1 MTSPRIP
8 APTQLPA
15 SETTT
20 STAVT
25 PTTTPTFTPTF
36 TPTATPSDS
45 KLPTPAAAAEDSAPT
60 SDSCPAAPGA
70 EPSAS
75 PAVSFTAEAAA
86 ETAAEAAGGVTQPP
100 AAPSPQ
106 TARPAEAPPLLPTQA
121 CERYMILDTLRGFA
135 ILGIALANY
144 PELSL
149 YRFLPA
155 DAAAALPAS
164 GWDRAI
170 NFIVHSL
177 VDGKFYT
184 IFSLL
189 FGIGFSIILQN
200 ITRRGG
206 RVLPLFM
213 RRMLLLAL
221 MGLAHLLFIWSG
233 DILLLYALMGMMLAS
248 FRNLADRTLF
258 ICALAFLLLPIGIDA
273 ACEYADLHP
282 AAFFVQLQQQACAHS
297 GITAENFATWL
308 RDADS
313 YSGMFDFLIQGAA
326 VRAQEFIDGNRYF
339 KVLGLFLLGFLIGR
353 HRLYARL
360 AEHRRALRRITLIGG
375 GLGLMLA
382 PLFAWSSINGHP
394 WGIAAHSLIYTLSVY
409 PLAFAY
415 MSFICLAYLRCSTFA
430 PFRWLAAPGRMA
442 LSNYLMQSLIGVLL
456 YYGIGLGLGASLPLA
471 GVEFVALLIFI
482 VQMILSSLWLRAFR
496 YGPLEWIWRIL
507 TYGRYFPCRR

>member
-8 APTQLPA
+8 DPSQAPAP
-15 SETTT
+15 EP
-20 STAVT
+20 STPTAARSRAVT
-25 PTTTPTFTPTF
+25 PSATPTAVA
-36 TPTATPSDS
+36 PTATPAPTASGS
-45 KLPTPAAAAEDSAPT
+45 ELPARSAAAEDVAPT
-60 SDSCPAAPGA
+60 APRPA
-70 EPSAS
+70 
-75 PAVSFTAEAAA
+75 AEAAA
-86 ETAAEAAGGVTQPP
+86 ETGAEAAAVVAKPTTADA
-100 AAPSPQ
+100 AAPFPQ
-106 TARPAEAPPLLPTQA
+106 SAGPAVPPTLIPTQA
-121 CERYMILDTLRGFA
+121 SERYMILDTLRGFA

-164 GWDRAI
+164 AWDRAI
-170 NFIVHSL
+170 NFIVHGL

-200 ITRRGG
+200 ITRKGG

-213 RRMLLLAL
+213 RRMALLAL

-233 DILLLYALMGMMLAS
+233 DILLLYALMGMLLAC
-248 FRNLADRTLF
+248 FRNLSDRTLLS
-258 ICALAFLLLPIGIDA
+258 CALAFLLLPIGIDA
-273 ACEYADLHP
+273 ACEYANLHP

-297 GITAENFATWL
+297 GITPENFATWL

-375 GLGLMLA
+375 GIGLILA
-382 PLFAWSSINGHP
+382 PLFAWSSINGQP

-415 MSFICLAYLRCSTFA
+415 MSLICLAYLRCSTFA

-442 LSNYLMQSLIGVLL
+442 LTNYLTQSVIGVLL

-471 GVEFVALLIFI
+471 GVELVALLIFI
-482 VQMILSSLWLRAFR
+482 AQMILSSLWLRAFR
-496 YGPLEWIWRIL
+496 YGPLEWIWRLL

>member
-8 APTQLPA
+8 DPSQAPAPEPSTPTA
-15 SETTT
+15 ARSRAVTPSATP
-20 STAVT
+20 TAVT
-25 PTTTPTFTPTF
+25 PT
-36 TPTATPSDS
+36 ATPALTAD
-45 KLPTPAAAAEDSAPT
+45 AAAPFPQSA
-60 SDSCPAAPGA
+60 G
-70 EPSAS
+70 
-75 PAVSFTAEAAA
+75 PAV
-86 ETAAEAAGGVTQPP
+86 PP
-100 AAPSPQ
+100 
-106 TARPAEAPPLLPTQA
+106 TLIPTQA
-121 CERYMILDTLRGFA
+121 SERYMILDTLRGFA

-155 DAAAALPAS
+155 DAAALPAS
-164 GWDRAI
+164 AWDRAI
-170 NFIVHSL
+170 NFIVHGL

-200 ITRRGG
+200 ITRKGG

-213 RRMLLLAL
+213 RRMALLAL

-233 DILLLYALMGMMLAS
+233 DILLLYALMGMLLAC
-248 FRNLADRTLF
+248 FRNLSDRTLLS
-258 ICALAFLLLPIGIDA
+258 CALAFLLLPIGIDA
-273 ACEYADLHP
+273 ACEYANLHP

-297 GITAENFATWL
+297 GITPENFATWL

-375 GLGLMLA
+375 GIGLILA
-382 PLFAWSSINGHP
+382 PLFAWSSINGQP

-409 PLAFAY
+409 PLSFAY
-415 MSFICLAYLRCSTFA
+415 MSLICLAYLRCSTFA

-442 LSNYLMQSLIGVLL
+442 LTNYLMQSVIGVLL

-471 GVEFVALLIFI
+471 GVELVALLIFI
-482 VQMILSSLWLRAFR
+482 AQMILSSLWLRAFR
-496 YGPLEWIWRIL
+496 YGPLEWIWRLL

>member
-8 APTQLPA
+8 DPTQLPA
-15 SETTT
+15 SETATPT
-20 STAVT
+20 AARSRAVT
-25 PTTTPTFTPTF
+25 PSATPTAVA
-36 TPTATPSDS
+36 PTATPAPTASGS
-45 KLPTPAAAAEDSAPT
+45 ELPARSAAAEDVAPT
-60 SDSCPAAPGA
+60 APRPA
-70 EPSAS
+70 
-75 PAVSFTAEAAA
+75 AEAAA
-86 ETAAEAAGGVTQPP
+86 ETGAEAAAVVAKPTTADA
-100 AAPSPQ
+100 AAPFPQ
-106 TARPAEAPPLLPTQA
+106 SAGPAVPPTLIPTQA
-121 CERYMILDTLRGFA
+121 SERYMILDTLRGFA

-164 GWDRAI
+164 AWDRAI

-200 ITRRGG
+200 ITRKGG

-213 RRMLLLAL
+213 RRMALLAL
-221 MGLAHLLFIWSG
+221 IGLAHLLFIWSG
-233 DILLLYALMGMMLAS
+233 DILLLYALMGMLLAC
-248 FRNLADRTLF
+248 FRNLSDRTLLS
-258 ICALAFLLLPIGIDA
+258 CALAFLLLPIGIDA
-273 ACEYADLHP
+273 ACEYANLHP

-297 GITAENFATWL
+297 GITPENFATWL

-375 GLGLMLA
+375 GIGLILARSSPGAPSTGSLGALPLTASSTPSASIPSPSPTWVSSASPTCAAA
-382 PLFAWSSINGHP
+382 PLPLSAGSPPPGAWPSPTTSCNPSSAP
-394 WGIAAHSLIYTLSVY
+394 
-409 PLAFAY
+409 
-415 MSFICLAYLRCSTFA
+415 CSTT
-430 PFRWLAAPGRMA
+430 
-442 LSNYLMQSLIGVLL
+442 
-456 YYGIGLGLGASLPLA
+456 ASA
-471 GVEFVALLIFI
+471 SGSAH
-482 VQMILSSLWLRAFR
+482 
-496 YGPLEWIWRIL
+496 
-507 TYGRYFPCRR
+507 PCRWPALNSSPCSSSSPK

>member
-8 APTQLPA
+8 DPSQAPAPEPSTPTDA
-15 SETTT
+15 T
-20 STAVT
+20 SLAVTPSATPTAVT
-25 PTTTPTFTPTF
+25 PT
-36 TPTATPSDS
+36 ATPALTPSGS
-45 KLPTPAAAAEDSAPT
+45 ELPARSAAAEDAAPT
-60 SDSCPAAPGA
+60 APRPA
-70 EPSAS
+70 
-75 PAVSFTAEAAA
+75 AEAAA
-86 ETAAEAAGGVTQPP
+86 ATGAEAAAVAAKPTTANA

-106 TARPAEAPPLLPTQA
+106 SAGPTVPPTLIPTQA
-121 CERYMILDTLRGFA
+121 SERYMILDTLRGFA

-164 GWDRAI
+164 AWDRAI

-200 ITRRGG
+200 ITRKGG

-213 RRMLLLAL
+213 RRMALLAL

-233 DILLLYALMGMMLAS
+233 DILLLYALMGMLLAC
-248 FRNLADRTLF
+248 FRNLSDRTLLS
-258 ICALAFLLLPIGIDA
+258 CALAFLLLPIGIDA
-273 ACEYADLHP
+273 ACEYANLHP
-282 AAFFVQLQQQACAHS
+282 AAFFVQLQQQACDHS
-297 GITAENFATWL
+297 GITPENFATWL

-375 GLGLMLA
+375 GIGLILA
-382 PLFAWSSINGHP
+382 PLFAWSSINGQP

-415 MSFICLAYLRCSTFA
+415 MSLICLAYLRCSTFA

-442 LSNYLMQSLIGVLL
+442 LTNYLMQSVIGVLL

-471 GVEFVALLIFI
+471 GVELVALLIFI
-482 VQMILSSLWLRAFR
+482 AQMILSSLWLRAFR

>member
-8 APTQLPA
+8 DPSQAPAP
-15 SETTT
+15 EP
-20 STAVT
+20 STPTAARSRAVT
-25 PTTTPTFTPTF
+25 PSATPTAVA
-36 TPTATPSDS
+36 PTATPAPTASAS
-45 KLPTPAAAAEDSAPT
+45 ELPARSAAAEDVAPT
-60 SDSCPAAPGA
+60 APRPA
-70 EPSAS
+70 
-75 PAVSFTAEAAA
+75 AEAAA
-86 ETAAEAAGGVTQPP
+86 ETGAEAAAVVAKPTTADA

-106 TARPAEAPPLLPTQA
+106 PSGPTVPPTLIPTQA
-121 CERYMILDTLRGFA
+121 SERYMILDTLRGFA

-164 GWDRAI
+164 AWDRAI
-170 NFIVHSL
+170 NFIVHGL

-200 ITRRGG
+200 ITRKGG

-213 RRMLLLAL
+213 RRMALLAL

-233 DILLLYALMGMMLAS
+233 DILLLYALMGMLLAC
-248 FRNLADRTLF
+248 FRNLSDRTLLS
-258 ICALAFLLLPIGIDA
+258 CALAFLLLPIGIDA
-273 ACEYADLHP
+273 ACEYANLHP

-297 GITAENFATWL
+297 GITPENFATWL

-353 HRLYARL
+353 HCLYARL

-375 GLGLMLA
+375 GIGLILA
-382 PLFAWSSINGHP
+382 PLFAWSSINGQP

-409 PLAFAY
+409 PLSFAY
-415 MSFICLAYLRCSTFA
+415 MSLICLAYLRCSTFA

-442 LSNYLMQSLIGVLL
+442 LTNYLMQSVIGVLL

-471 GVEFVALLIFI
+471 GVELVALLIFI
-482 VQMILSSLWLRAFR
+482 AQMILSSLRLRAFR

>member
-8 APTQLPA
+8 DPSQAPAP
-15 SETTT
+15 EP
-20 STAVT
+20 STPTAARSRAVT
-25 PTTTPTFTPTF
+25 PSATPTAVA
-36 TPTATPSDS
+36 PTATPAPTASGLE
-45 KLPTPAAAAEDSAPT
+45 LPARSAAAEDVAPT
-60 SDSCPAAPGA
+60 APRPA
-70 EPSAS
+70 
-75 PAVSFTAEAAA
+75 AEAAA
-86 ETAAEAAGGVTQPP
+86 ETGAEAAAVVAKPTTADA
-100 AAPSPQ
+100 AAPFPQ
-106 TARPAEAPPLLPTQA
+106 SAGPAVPPTLIPTQA
-121 CERYMILDTLRGFA
+121 SERYMILDTLRGFA

-164 GWDRAI
+164 AWDRAI
-170 NFIVHSL
+170 NFIVHGL

-200 ITRRGG
+200 TTRKGG

-221 MGLAHLLFIWSG
+221 MGLLHLTFIWSG
-233 DILLLYALMGMMLAS
+233 DILLLYALMGMLLPF
-248 FRNLADRTLF
+248 FRKLPDRVLLGS
-258 ICALAFLLLPIGIDA
+258 ALALLLLPVGIDA
-273 ACEYADLHP
+273 ACEYAGLHP

-297 GITAENFATWL
+297 GITPDNFATWL

-313 YSGMFDFLIQGAA
+313 YAGIFDFLIQGAA

-375 GLGLMLA
+375 GIGLILA
-382 PLFAWSSINGHP
+382 PLFAWSSINGQP
-394 WGIAAHSLIYTLSVY
+394 WGITAHSLIYTLSVY

-415 MSFICLAYLRCSTFA
+415 MSLICLAYLRCSTFA

-442 LSNYLMQSLIGVLL
+442 LTNYLMQSVIGVLL

-471 GVEFVALLIFI
+471 GVELVALLIFI
-482 VQMILSSLWLRAFR
+482 AQMILSSLWLRAFR
-496 YGPLEWIWRIL
+496 YGPLEWIWRLL

>member
-8 APTQLPA
+8 DPSQAPAP
-15 SETTT
+15 EP
-20 STAVT
+20 STPTAARSPAVT
-25 PTTTPTFTPTF
+25 PSATPTAVA
-36 TPTATPSDS
+36 PTATPAPTASGS
-45 KLPTPAAAAEDSAPT
+45 ELPARSAAAEDVAPT
-60 SDSCPAAPGA
+60 APRPA
-70 EPSAS
+70 
-75 PAVSFTAEAAA
+75 AEAAA
-86 ETAAEAAGGVTQPP
+86 ETGAEAAAVVAKPTTADA
-100 AAPSPQ
+100 AAPFPQ
-106 TARPAEAPPLLPTQA
+106 PAGPAVPPTLIPTQA
-121 CERYMILDTLRGFA
+121 SERYMILDTLRGFA

-164 GWDRAI
+164 AWDRAI
-170 NFIVHSL
+170 NFIVHGL

-200 ITRRGG
+200 ITRKGG

-213 RRMLLLAL
+213 RRMALLAL

-233 DILLLYALMGMMLAS
+233 DILLLYALMGMLLAC
-248 FRNLADRTLF
+248 FRNLSDRTLLS
-258 ICALAFLLLPIGIDA
+258 CALAFLLLPIGIDA
-273 ACEYADLHP
+273 ACEYANLHP

-297 GITAENFATWL
+297 GITPENFATWL

-375 GLGLMLA
+375 GIGLILA
-382 PLFAWSSINGHP
+382 PLFAWSSINGQP

-409 PLAFAY
+409 PLSFAY
-415 MSFICLAYLRCSTFA
+415 MSLICLAYLRCSTFA

-442 LSNYLMQSLIGVLL
+442 LTNYLMQSVIGVLL

-471 GVEFVALLIFI
+471 GVELVALLIFI
-482 VQMILSSLWLRAFR
+482 AQMILSSLWLRAFR

>member
-1 MTSPRIP
+1 MTRSHRSSPADTP
-8 APTQLPA
+8 PNTHLAPLSKA
-15 SETTT
+15 E
-20 STAVT
+20 AD
-25 PTTTPTFTPTF
+25 
-36 TPTATPSDS
+36 PSPVVPD
-45 KLPTPAAAAEDSAPT
+45 P
-60 SDSCPAAPGA
+60 PAAP
-70 EPSAS
+70 EPPSAS
-75 PAVSFTAEAAA
+75 PARTA
-86 ETAAEAAGGVTQPP
+86 
-100 AAPSPQ
+100 
-106 TARPAEAPPLLPTQA
+106 PLLPTQA
-121 CERYMILDTLRGFA
+121 GERYMILDSLRGFA

-149 YRFLPA
+149 YRFLPEE
-155 DAAAALPAS
+155 AAAALPVS
-164 GWDRAI
+164 GWDHAL

-177 VDGKFYT
+177 IDGKFYT

-200 ITRRGG
+200 TTRKGG

-221 MGLAHLLFIWSG
+221 MGLLHLTFIWSG
-233 DILLLYALMGMMLAS
+233 DILLLYALMGMLLPF
-248 FRNLADRTLF
+248 FRKLPDRVLLGS
-258 ICALAFLLLPIGIDA
+258 ALALLLLPVGIDA
-273 ACEYADLHP
+273 ACEYAGLHP

-297 GITAENFATWL
+297 GITPDNFATWL

-313 YSGMFDFLIQGAA
+313 YAGIFDFLIQGAA

-360 AEHRRALRRITLIGG
+360 GEHRRALRRLTLIGG
-375 GLGLMLA
+375 SVGLLLS
-382 PLFAWSSINGHP
+382 PLFAWSSMNGRP

-415 MSFICLAYLRCSTFA
+415 VGLICLAYLRHGSAA
-430 PFRWLAAPGRMA
+430 PFRLLAAPGRMA
-442 LSNYLMQSLIGVLL
+442 LTNYLTQSLIGVLL
-456 YYGIGLGLGASLPLA
+456 YYGIGLGLGASLPLV
-471 GVEFVALLIFI
+471 GVELIALLIFI
-482 VQMILSSLWLRAFR
+482 AQIILSSLWLSAFR

>member
-8 APTQLPA
+8 DPSQAPAPEPSTPTA
-15 SETTT
+15 ARSRAVTPSATP
-20 STAVT
+20 TAVT
-25 PTTTPTFTPTF
+25 PTATPA
-36 TPTATPSDS
+36 PTASGS
-45 KLPTPAAAAEDSAPT
+45 ELPARSAAAEDVAPT
-60 SDSCPAAPGA
+60 APRPA
-70 EPSAS
+70 
-75 PAVSFTAEAAA
+75 AEAAA
-86 ETAAEAAGGVTQPP
+86 ETGAEAAAVVAKPTTADA
-100 AAPSPQ
+100 AAPFPQ
-106 TARPAEAPPLLPTQA
+106 SAGPAVPPTLIPTQA
-121 CERYMILDTLRGFA
+121 SERYMILDTLRGFA

-164 GWDRAI
+164 AWDRAI

-200 ITRRGG
+200 ITRKGG

-213 RRMLLLAL
+213 RRMALLAL
-221 MGLAHLLFIWSG
+221 IGLAHLLFIWSG
-233 DILLLYALMGMMLAS
+233 DILLLYALMGMLLAC
-248 FRNLADRTLF
+248 FRNLSDRTLLS
-258 ICALAFLLLPIGIDA
+258 CALAFLLLPIGIDA
-273 ACEYADLHP
+273 ACEYANLHP

-297 GITAENFATWL
+297 GITPENFATWL

-375 GLGLMLA
+375 GIGLILA
-382 PLFAWSSINGHP
+382 PLFAWSSINGQP

-409 PLAFAY
+409 PLSFAY
-415 MSFICLAYLRCSTFA
+415 MSLICLAYLRCSTFA

-442 LSNYLMQSLIGVLL
+442 LTNYLMQSVIGVLL

-471 GVEFVALLIFI
+471 GVELVALLIFI
-482 VQMILSSLWLRAFR
+482 AQMILSSLWLRAFR

>member
-8 APTQLPA
+8 DPSQAPAPEPSTPTA
-15 SETTT
+15 ARSRAVTPSATP
-20 STAVT
+20 TAVT
-25 PTTTPTFTPTF
+25 PS
-36 TPTATPSDS
+36 ATPA
-45 KLPTPAAAAEDSAPT
+45 L
-60 SDSCPAAPGA
+60 
-70 EPSAS
+70 
-75 PAVSFTAEAAA
+75 TADA
-86 ETAAEAAGGVTQPP
+86 

-106 TARPAEAPPLLPTQA
+106 PSGPTVPPTLIPTQA
-121 CERYMILDTLRGFA
+121 SERYMILDTLRGFA

-164 GWDRAI
+164 AWDRAI
-170 NFIVHSL
+170 NFIVHGL

-200 ITRRGG
+200 ITRKGG

-213 RRMLLLAL
+213 RRMALLAL

-233 DILLLYALMGMMLAS
+233 DILLLYALMGMLLAC
-248 FRNLADRTLF
+248 FRNLSDRTLLS
-258 ICALAFLLLPIGIDA
+258 CALAFLLLPIGIDA
-273 ACEYADLHP
+273 ACEYANLHP

-297 GITAENFATWL
+297 GITPENFATWL

-375 GLGLMLA
+375 GIGLILA
-382 PLFAWSSINGHP
+382 PLFAWSSINGQP

-415 MSFICLAYLRCSTFA
+415 MSLICLAYLRCSTFA

-442 LSNYLMQSLIGVLL
+442 LTNYLMQSVIGVLL

-471 GVEFVALLIFI
+471 GVELVALLIFI
-482 VQMILSSLWLRAFR
+482 AQMILSSLWLRAFR
-496 YGPLEWIWRIL
+496 YGPLEWIWRLL

>member
-8 APTQLPA
+8 DPSQAPAP
-15 SETTT
+15 EP
-20 STAVT
+20 STPTAARSRAVT
-25 PTTTPTFTPTF
+25 PSATPTAVA
-36 TPTATPSDS
+36 PTATP
-45 KLPTPAAAAEDSAPT
+45 APT
-60 SDSCPAAPGA
+60 ADA
-70 EPSAS
+70 
-75 PAVSFTAEAAA
+75 
-86 ETAAEAAGGVTQPP
+86 

-106 TARPAEAPPLLPTQA
+106 PSGPTVPPTLIPTQA
-121 CERYMILDTLRGFA
+121 SERYMILDTLRGLA

-155 DAAAALPAS
+155 DAAALPAS
-164 GWDRAI
+164 AWDRAI

-200 ITRRGG
+200 ITRKGG

-213 RRMLLLAL
+213 RRMALLAL
-221 MGLAHLLFIWSG
+221 IGLAHLLFIWSG
-233 DILLLYALMGMMLAS
+233 DILLLYALMGMLLAC
-248 FRNLADRTLF
+248 FRNLSDRTLLS
-258 ICALAFLLLPIGIDA
+258 CALAFLLLPIGIDA
-273 ACEYADLHP
+273 ACEYANLHP

-297 GITAENFATWL
+297 GITPENFATWL

-375 GLGLMLA
+375 GIGLILA
-382 PLFAWSSINGHP
+382 PLFAWSSINGQP

-409 PLAFAY
+409 PLSFAY
-415 MSFICLAYLRCSTFA
+415 MSLICLAYLRCSTFA

-442 LSNYLMQSLIGVLL
+442 LTNYLMQSVIGVLL

-471 GVEFVALLIFI
+471 GVELVALLIFI
-482 VQMILSSLWLRAFR
+482 AQMILSSLWLRAFR

>member
-8 APTQLPA
+8 DPTQAPA
-15 SETTT
+15 PET
-20 STAVT
+20 AT
-25 PTTTPTFTPTF
+25 PTDATSRAV
-36 TPTATPSDS
+36 TPTATPTAVAPTATPAPSAS
-45 KLPTPAAAAEDSAPT
+45 GSELPTRAAAAEDAAPT
-60 SDSCPAAPGA
+60 APRLA
-70 EPSAS
+70 
-75 PAVSFTAEAAA
+75 AEAAA
-86 ETAAEAAGGVTQPP
+86 ETGAEAAAVVAKPTTADA

-106 TARPAEAPPLLPTQA
+106 PSGPTVPPTLIPTQA
-121 CERYMILDTLRGFA
+121 SERYMILDTLRGFA

-164 GWDRAI
+164 AWDRAI

-200 ITRRGG
+200 ITRKGG

-213 RRMLLLAL
+213 RRMALLAL
-221 MGLAHLLFIWSG
+221 IGLAHLLFIWSG
-233 DILLLYALMGMMLAS
+233 DILLLYALMGMLLAC
-248 FRNLADRTLF
+248 FRNLSDRTLLS
-258 ICALAFLLLPIGIDA
+258 CALAFLLLPIGIDA
-273 ACEYADLHP
+273 ACEYANLHP

-297 GITAENFATWL
+297 GITPENFATWL

-375 GLGLMLA
+375 GIGLILA
-382 PLFAWSSINGHP
+382 PLFAWSSINGQP

-415 MSFICLAYLRCSTFA
+415 MSLICLAYLRCSTFA

-442 LSNYLMQSLIGVLL
+442 LTNYLMQSVIGVLL

-471 GVEFVALLIFI
+471 GVELVALLIFI
-482 VQMILSSLWLRAFR
+482 AQMILSSLWLRAFR
-496 YGPLEWIWRIL
+496 HGPLEWIWRIL